1 MRFTV
6 VEIRVAGRNDF
17 EVAGDVAAMHVI
29 TTRPASVCWGTRD
42 GFDTVTLSAGGLDAS
57 FVPGVGMAGV
67 SLRHDGE
74 ELLDRRAGLSAY
86 AESGAVMGI
95 PLLHPWANRLAGFD
109 YAIDGRTVRLPAGPP
124 LVRCEE
130 HGLPIHGL
138 LNGSPHWRVRSAAT
152 DPDHA
157 RLSATLAFD
166 EHPELLAAFPF
177 PHVLRLD
184 AALDTDGLTIATTLT
199 ATGDVP
205 VPVAFGFH
213 PYLRLPG
220 VDRSTCQLRLPAR
233 RSLFNDV
240 RGIPS
245 GHREDERAVRLRL
258 GARSFDDGFDG
269 IADGAEFGVT
279 GGGRRLTVTFV
290 TGYPAAQIFSP
301 SGARFVCFEPMT
313 APTNALRSGDGLRRV
328 APGAAF
334 TATFGIAVTS
344 E

>member
-1 MRFTV
+1 
-6 VEIRVAGRNDF
+6 
-17 EVAGDVAAMHVI
+17 MHVM
-29 TTRPASVCWGTRD
+29 TTRATSVGRGTLD
-42 GFDTVTLSAGGLDAS
+42 GFDTVTLCAGAIDAS
-57 FVPGVGMAGV
+57 FVPGLGMAGV

-152 DPDHA
+152 EPDHA

-166 EHPELLAAFPF
+166 EHPELIAAFPF
-177 PHVLRLD
+177 PHMLRLD
-184 AALDTDGLTIATTLT
+184 AALDTEGLTIATTLT

-220 VDRSTCQLRLPAR
+220 VDRSTWQLGLPAR
-233 RSLFNDV
+233 RYLFTDV
-240 RGIPS
+240 RGIPT
-245 GHREDERAVRLRL
+245 GHHEDERAARLRL

-269 IADGAEFGVT
+269 IADGAQFSVAGA
-279 GGGRRLTVTFV
+279 GRRLTVTFV

-301 SGARFVCFEPMT
+301 RGAQFVCFEPMT
-313 APTNALRSGDGLRRV
+313 APANALRSGDGLRRL

-334 TATFGIAVTS
+334 TAVFRIAVTG